1 MLNYLYNSLTGFRN
15 VFSREKTWLVFVMI
29 VLGFIGST
37 EMVGVSSFCR
47 FWLLDIPG
55 YHTLNH
61 FFRSS
66 AWTLN
71 GLLNHWFFFVSS
83 QGLCMTSQGR
93 IVILGDHSN
102 LIRDG
107 RKMPGVTT
115 LHQESETQSKPGY
128 FRGQCWGAIATVIGV
143 APFVFALPLMLQIH
157 QGFQHLGREAN
168 KHALTMGE
176 RIVDMALSFALKT
189 DNPLVLTLDAFFSTK
204 TVFNRAKTVYSIAL
218 QQPLV
223 EIIVRAK
230 KNYVA
235 FFPADPKDYKGSG
248 RYAQYG
254 EKIHL
259 MEIFDYQSYFATVE
273 ARIYNKIEMI
283 KLYHLDLIWQPL
295 SAPLR
300 FVFAETSRG
309 RIVLMCSN
317 LSQDPLE
324 AIELYCL
331 RARIETMF
339 DMLKNVIHAF
349 QCHFWSKRMPRHSR
363 KPRRNS
369 ELITPQPE
377 DLPTVQR
384 CWDATEGFVNI
395 GAITLGLL
403 QLIATL
409 FSAQIWQ
416 QYEGFLKT
424 RSREIPSERTTKN
437 VLAGLLMRDFFNLAP
452 SAIMRKIRTTI
463 LKGKIEDKIFQNS
476 NAWAREAA

>member
-1 MLNYLYNSLTGFRN
+1 
-15 VFSREKTWLVFVMI
+15 
-29 VLGFIGST
+29 
-37 EMVGVSSFCR
+37 
-47 FWLLDIPG
+47 
-55 YHTLNH
+55 
-61 FFRSS
+61 
-66 AWTLN
+66 
-71 GLLNHWFFFVSS
+71 
-83 QGLCMTSQGR
+83 
-93 IVILGDHSN
+93 
-102 LIRDG
+102 
-107 RKMPGVTT
+107 
-115 LHQESETQSKPGY
+115 
-128 FRGQCWGAIATVIGV
+128 
-143 APFVFALPLMLQIH
+143 
-157 QGFQHLGREAN
+157 
-168 KHALTMGE
+168 
-176 RIVDMALSFALKT
+176 FALKT
-189 DNPLVLTLDAFFSTK
+189 NNPLVLTLDAFFSTK

-259 MEIFDYQSYFATVE
+259 MEIFDYQSYFTTVE

-331 RARIETMF
+331 RVRIETMF

-377 DLPTVQR
+377 DLPTVQHAGMLGCNRRIREYR
-384 CWDATEGFVNI
+384 CNNLGIAPVDCNVILHTDLATVRRI
-395 GAITLGLL
+395 
-403 QLIATL
+403 
-409 FSAQIWQ
+409 S
-416 QYEGFLKT
+416 
-424 RSREIPSERTTKN
+424 
-437 VLAGLLMRDFFNLAP
+437 
-452 SAIMRKIRTTI
+452 
-463 LKGKIEDKIFQNS
+463 QNTFTG
-476 NAWAREAA
+476 NTF